1 MAELNRFTRARLAA
15 IAERA
20 LAEAGVAGV
29 LPTPLDEVQRA
40 AGIAA
45 RRDVAELPPGVATP
59 GRELLGALWFERREV
74 FVDLSQPGPRRRFT
88 DAHETMH
95 ALCPWHEAVLRED
108 TDAELFRDTAL
119 AIEAEANHG
128 AGLLIF
134 QGRRFAERIA
144 DAPRD
149 LATVLALA
157 EAHGAS
163 LQATLHQF
171 AEHHP
176 AAVALLAIG
185 RFPQRDG
192 RLPLWAR
199 SRRRRSGAASAAS
212 ERTSRPAGRCASW
225 SRRRVASPRP
235 RPRACGCPTRR
246 ARTGSGPR
254 RPTTTAARSSCSW
267 PASAAR
273 RAGPCPTRSAAA
285 LRRARTPSAP

>member
-192 RLPLWAR
+192 RLPLW
-199 SRRRRSGAASAAS
+199 
-212 ERTSRPAGRCASW
+212 RT
-225 SRRRVASPRP
+225 VASPAFRRRFGRLGADLAPGRP
-235 RPRACGCPTRR
+235 LRELVE
-246 ARTGSGPR
+246 
-254 RPTTTAARSSCSW
+254 
-267 PASAAR
+267 AAR
-273 RAGPCPTRSAAA
+273 RFAAPAAA
-285 LRRARTPSAP
+285 RLRLPDASGTYRQWTAEAHYNRRTFLVLVAR